1 MRQKDSLRKLAQELG
16 FPASFAATLSDV
28 LRGKCG
34 KLTLDGE
41 NALRRALG
49 LNVIAERVTAACPTC
64 GVVHGA
70 GWDCRGAH
78 VQLVRRNP
86 PRVRA
91 LNDYLPDVLAWKLRN
106 REICG

>member
-1 MRQKDSLRKLAQELG
+1 MRKNGSLRKLAVELG
-16 FPASFAATLSDV
+16 FPPSFAATLSDV
-28 LRGKCG
+28 LRGKPG

-49 LNVIAERVTAACPTC
+49 LSVIAERVTATCPTC

-86 PRVRA
+86 PRVHA
-91 LNDYLPDVLAWKLRN
+91 LGDYPPAALAWKMRN
-106 REICG
+106 REECG